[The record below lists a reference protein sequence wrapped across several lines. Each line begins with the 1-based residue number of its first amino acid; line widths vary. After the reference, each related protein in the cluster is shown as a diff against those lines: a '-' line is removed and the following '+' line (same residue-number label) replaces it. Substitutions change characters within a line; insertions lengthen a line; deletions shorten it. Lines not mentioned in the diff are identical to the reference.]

1 MKLAI
6 LYHPKSD
13 HGRIVEEYVRDFT
26 RQRNKNIEL
35 LSLDTKEGAYRATL
49 YDVVS
54 YPAVLATRDDSQ
66 LLQLWQGLPL
76 PTMND
81 LSAYSD

>member
-1 MKLAI
+1 MKLVI
-6 LYHPKSD
+6 LYHPRSD
-13 HGRIVEEYVRDFT
+13 HGRVVEECASIFAK
-26 RQRNKNIEL
+26 QRNKTIEL
-35 LSLDTKEGAYRATL
+35 LSLDTKEGAYSAKL
-49 YDVVS
+49 YDVVR
-54 YPAVLATRDDSQ
+54 YPAVLATREDGQ